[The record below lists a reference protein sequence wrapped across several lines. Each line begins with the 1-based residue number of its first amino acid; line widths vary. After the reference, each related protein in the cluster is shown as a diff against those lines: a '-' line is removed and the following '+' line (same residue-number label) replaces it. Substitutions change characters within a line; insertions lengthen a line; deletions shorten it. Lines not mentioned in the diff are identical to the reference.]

1 MSTDANVSYVLEAF
15 VSKAWALTGPH
26 FDLLDL
32 FWIYYFQVIVQE
44 EYQIYPFESFVA
56 DVGGYLGLL
65 LGASI
70 LSLVESSTN
79 IITRFLLRR
88 PK

>member
-1 MSTDANVSYVLEAF
+1 MSEIQNRVKCGPVRTHALETNNF
-15 VSKAWALTGPH
+15 NFNLH
-26 FDLLDL
+26 
-32 FWIYYFQVIVQE
+32 FQVIVQE
-44 EYQIYPFESFVA
+44 EYLIYPFESFVA

-79 IITRFLLRR
+79 IIARFVSRGPDTIVPSL
-88 PK
+88 